1 MRWARYV
8 TGDGELIT
16 HGAEDVVK
24 VRFGDMAALVRT
36 VIENNKLIVLPDGT
50 TRYGINALAYP
61 EMDVE
66 RMALEAL
73 KEEDVMHWD
82 SERLPTLISFARF
95 YGMKNKRPAVVVQ
108 AEK

>member
-1 MRWARYV
+1 MV
-8 TGDGELIT
+8 NVG
-16 HGAEDVVK
+16 
-24 VRFGDMAALVRT
+24 FGDMAALART

-50 TRYGINALAYP
+50 IRYGINALASP

-82 SERLPTLISFARF
+82 SERLPTLMSFARF
-95 YGMKNKRPAVVVQ
+95 YGMKDKRPAVVVQ